1 MKFNHREFALEPAYI
16 SIIQHALRRIMK
28 VVSHSEFC
36 TIYPVQSKAGIW
48 GLRDWPLRTQ
58 YIHPWAKAPEC
69 GSWTPLPSTT
79 CFWIAWLWTALWEL
93 HASLKHSCEL
103 PQCFCQKCRVAFPL
117 HQWDT
122 SQTYYH
128 HSLKTTTLNFVPSQ
142 LSAVMKRHCYKMII
156 RVSRGMANCTK

>member
-1 MKFNHREFALEPAYI
+1 MLWGEHMKF
-16 SIIQHALRRIMK
+16 
-28 VVSHSEFC
+28 VSHSEFC

-48 GLRDWPLRTQ
+48 GLRDWPLRMQ

-69 GSWTPLPSTT
+69 WSWTPLPSTT

-103 PQCFCQKCRVAFPL
+103 PPCSCQKCRVAFPL

-122 SQTYYH
+122 SQTYYYH
-128 HSLKTTTLNFVPSQ
+128 TSKTTTLKFVPSQ
-142 LSAVMKRHCYKMII
+142 LSDSSCNEETVMKWLFELVEAWPMKPNSPPIHLIPLR
-156 RVSRGMANCTK
+156 